1 MVDTFLAN
9 WVYGIG
15 IADASETFGT
25 DPYAGGLDM
34 GLSAGLTAFPTVEQN
49 SSDGRDVVGSGE
61 EGGAPKLL
69 ATRGQWN
76 WETPRATYNELAWLI
91 GFSLGDVLTAAGASD
106 AYKAHTVVPVITS
119 GLIKRFTLEARQHV
133 DVNKRFK
140 DAFLNSITLRMN
152 TGASARTIA
161 ASAEIVMPS
170 NAIAINKSAPTADPS
185 FEVDS
190 QLLAIRLKKGAPS
203 AAVKEN
209 AAAKSGAGLTAR
221 GGNSPAKANTA
232 LTAGSVIDATAR
244 CDYWEY
250 QHGNNV
256 DIDNSYGFGTGLYMS
271 EPKRGQ
277 RSHSFEI
284 GIPYEDDTYFEAAD
298 DTASYAVELV
308 FADKTR
314 GNGANQTILGCRML
328 IPFAFLSAAPTLY
341 AKGPEE
347 FQRLNFVPKVS
358 GALPSI
364 VFDVF
369 ATPATLAA

>member
-1 MVDTFLAN
+1 MADTFLAN
-9 WVYGIG
+9 WVYGVG
-15 IADASETFGT
+15 IKTASATFGT
-25 DPYAGGLDM
+25 DPYAGGLDL

-61 EGGAPKLL
+61 EGGKPKLL

-76 WETPRATYNELAWLI
+76 WETPRATYNELAWLLAY
-91 GFSLGDVLTAAGASD
+91 SLGDITTAAGSAN
-106 AYKAHTVVPVITS
+106 AFKAHTVVPATTS
-119 GLIKRFTLEARQHV
+119 GLIKRFTLETRQHG
-133 DVNKRFK
+133 DVSKRFK
-140 DAFLNSITLRMN
+140 DAFLNSMTLRMN

-170 NAIAINKSAPTADPS
+170 DAVAINNTAPVADPS

-203 AAVKEN
+203 TAVKEN
-209 AAAKSGAGLTAR
+209 GAAKSGAGLTAR

-232 LTAGSVIDATAR
+232 LTGSPIDVTAR

-284 GIPYEDDTYFEAAD
+284 GIPYENDNFFDAAD
-298 DTASYAVELV
+298 ATSSYAVELV

-314 GNGANQTILGCRML
+314 GTSQDQTILGCRML

-358 GALPSI
+358 GTLPSI
-364 VFDVF
+364 LFDVF